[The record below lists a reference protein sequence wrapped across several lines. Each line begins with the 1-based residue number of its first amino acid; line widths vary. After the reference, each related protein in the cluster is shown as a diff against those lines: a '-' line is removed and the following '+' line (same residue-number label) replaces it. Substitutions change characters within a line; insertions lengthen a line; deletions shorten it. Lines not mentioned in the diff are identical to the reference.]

1 MPLRGDSYLVS
12 FGGMGK
18 SIRSDGAPIRRTDA
32 PRRSDEF
39 PAGYSLAACSP
50 ACRLRFTSRTDHAS
64 LQARLWGLW
73 LREGK

>member
-1 MPLRGDSYLVS
+1 MPLCGDFFLVS

-39 PAGYSLAACSP
+39 PAGYSLTACSP
-50 ACRLRFTSRTDHAS
+50 ACRLRFTSWSDHAS
-64 LQARLWGLW
+64 SQARLWGLW
-73 LREGK
+73 LREKK